1 MLGLSGKATTSHC
14 VTSCCH
20 TLISLVR
27 QCRVLFAAVASH
39 TCAMG
44 PMGPIRS
51 DYVLQE
57 AQLHYISTVPA
68 LLLVLVVLVAQL

>member
-1 MLGLSGKATTSHC
+1 
-14 VTSCCH
+14 
-20 TLISLVR
+20 
-27 QCRVLFAAVASH
+27 
-39 TCAMG
+39 MG